1 MALLEQ
7 LEQASPDGQ
16 QLSGQDALPS
26 DAVQVPRHSRS
37 TSLRTRIVLVLIAIA
52 CVKQVVL
59 AVAYPPF
66 EGHDEVAH
74 LGYLATLAD
83 DGRLP
88 TFSDD
93 LPASLEAYSRFTL
106 DWPAIYTANH
116 PPLYYV
122 VSIPAY
128 KLAGSDHLSQLYAV
142 RLVSIPFFLLT
153 VWLTYLIARMLFL
166 ADSLIVLGAPAI
178 VAFQPQLGFEG
189 AIVNND
195 MLAIMFGTLLLYLC
209 LRAIRDGLSLQLA
222 LLIGLT
228 GGLGLLTKATL
239 LALLPIVAAVCVWL
253 RWPRPWE
260 RVRSRDW
267 WQATLARALFIIG
280 PAFALALPWYLY
292 LRRTYGD
299 FTAFKATQ
307 DLQRNWNHPAGTLTE
322 LLFSPSFHKQRIHE
336 TWGYYGWRLIPL
348 DTGELAV
355 VYVMMTLAGLG
366 ALLGLLRWLQQIS
379 DNGWPG
385 RATFAGRQAA
395 GIVTLAAASILM
407 YGAMVYFGTMFL
419 LTQARYFFPVLP
431 VAIVLATAGLRV
443 LSPEGWQRFATI
455 VLVGGAIGFQF
466 LLLTKLVLPYAY
478 L

>member
-7 LEQASPDGQ
+7 LEQAGPDRQHLTGQ
-16 QLSGQDALPS
+16 VALPG
-26 DAVQVPRHSRS
+26 DAVQAPRHSRLGG
-37 TSLRTRIVLVLIAIA
+37 LRTRIVLALIAIA
-52 CVKQVVL
+52 CVKQIVL

-74 LGYLATLAD
+74 LGYVATLAD

-122 VSIPAY
+122 FSIPAY
-128 KLAGSDHLSQLYAV
+128 KLAGDDHLAQLYAV

-153 VWLTYLIARMLFL
+153 VWLAYLIARMLFP
-166 ADSLIVLGAPAI
+166 AGNLIVLGAPAI

-209 LRAIRDGLSLQLA
+209 LRAIRDGLSIRLA
-222 LLIGLT
+222 LVLGLT
-228 GGLGLLTKATL
+228 CGLGLLTKATL

-253 RWPRPWE
+253 QWPRPWA

-267 WQATLARALFIIG
+267 WQSTLARALVIIG
-280 PAFALALPWYLY
+280 PAVALALPWYLY

-299 FTAFKATQ
+299 FTAFEATQ
-307 DLQRNWNHPAGTLTE
+307 ELQRNWNHPAGTLTE
-322 LLFSPSFHKQRIHE
+322 LLFSGSFHKERIHE

-348 DTGELAV
+348 DAGELAV
-355 VYVMMTLAGLG
+355 VYVMMSLAGLG
-366 ALLGLLRWLQQIS
+366 ALLGLLRWLQQLRE
-379 DNGWPG
+379 NGWPG
-385 RATFAGRQAA
+385 RTTFAGRQAT
-395 GIVTLAAASILM
+395 GIATLAAASVLM

-431 VAIVLATAGLRV
+431 AAIVLAAAGLRV
-443 LSPEGWQRFATI
+443 LVPEDWQRPATI
-455 VLVGGAIGFQF
+455 VLVGGAVGFQF
-466 LLLTKLVLPYAY
+466 LILTKLVLPYAY

>member
-7 LEQASPDGQ
+7 LEQAGPNRQ
-16 QLSGQDALPS
+16 QATGQDTLPS
-26 DAVQVPRHSRS
+26 DAVQAPRHSYS
-37 TSLRTRIVLVLIAIA
+37 IGLRTRIVLALIAIA

-93 LPASLEAYSRFTL
+93 LPASLEEYSRFTL
-106 DWPAIYTANH
+106 DWPAVYTANH

-122 VSIPAY
+122 VSVPAY
-128 KLAGSDHLSQLYAV
+128 KLAGSDHLAQLYAV

-153 VWLTYLIARMLFL
+153 VWLTYLTARMLFPT
-166 ADSLIVLGAPAI
+166 DNLIVLGAPAI

-195 MLAIMFGTLLLYLC
+195 MLAIVFGTLLLYLC
-209 LRAIRDGLSLQLA
+209 LRAIRDGLSIRLA
-222 LLIGLT
+222 LIIGLVC
-228 GGLGLLTKATL
+228 GLGLLTKATL
-239 LALLPIVAAVCVWL
+239 LALLPIVAAVCVL
-253 RWPRPWE
+253 LCWPRPWT

-267 WQATLARALFIIG
+267 WQSTLVRALVVVG
-280 PAFALALPWYLY
+280 PAVALALPWYLY

-299 FTAFKATQ
+299 FTAFEATQ
-307 DLQRNWNHPAGTLTE
+307 ELQRNWNHPAGTLTE
-322 LLFSPSFHKQRIHE
+322 LLFSPLFHKERIHE

-348 DTGELAV
+348 DSRELAV

-366 ALLGLLRWLQQIS
+366 ALLGLLRWFGHVR

-385 RATFAGRQAA
+385 RTTFAGQQATS
-395 GIVTLAAASILM
+395 ITTLTAASLLM

-443 LSPEGWQRFATI
+443 LVPEGWYRAATI
-455 VLVGGAIGFQF
+455 VLVGGAVGFQF
-466 LLLTKLVLPYAY
+466 LILTKLVLPYAY